1 MTANHSNPSTAQ
13 ARVLVD
19 EMLRHGIIDVV
30 LCPGSRSAPL
40 ALAVA
45 AAERAG
51 RLRLHVRIDERG
63 AGFTALG
70 LAMGSKRPVPVVVTS
85 GTAVANLH
93 PAMAEAAH
101 SGVPILALTANRP
114 PELRGTGANQTID
127 QVGLFGPHARTV
139 VELGAAGEPET
150 EHRHW
155 RAAIGRAIL
164 TATAPSDP
172 GPVQVDISFREPL
185 VPDDGD
191 EEYRLDASVG
201 TAFDA
206 VPPAES
212 DLTGGAPT
220 AGGDGSGH
228 AGGGAGG
235 AESGDDDHA
244 DGDSGDDAHAAGDE
258 RDDDTARPLTPP
270 PTTLPEGRPDGRPW
284 VQRAVAGVDSAPG
297 ESAVAVDLTRRTL
310 VVSGAGARPVA
321 GLVGVPTVAE
331 PGAPVPLHPVH
342 PLAIPALDPEQ
353 VVVTGRPTLHRAVTR
368 LLADP
373 DVDLVVLDAGPRSPN
388 PTGSAAELADSVLTG
403 WGVDQAWT
411 TETDRVDAHAR
422 ATVDRVLDRHLEIS
436 APTGLH
442 VARAVARGVQ
452 AGDNL
457 VVGASNAIRD
467 LSLVGPL
474 DPDVSV
480 YANRGASGIDGTV
493 STAIGVALSAPGR
506 TVALLGDLTFLHD
519 ISGLL
524 LGPRELHPSDLTIV
538 VADDDG
544 GGIFSLLEQGDPRL
558 AADFERVFGTPHG
571 ADLRAL
577 CVGAGVPFTDTD
589 PAGLEEML
597 AGPSFALSHRDILPE
612 GLRVVRVSTSRQGL
626 RELHATLR
634 AEVAG

>member
-1 MTANHSNPSTAQ
+1 MTATPSNPSTAQ

-19 EMLRHGIIDVV
+19 EMVRHGITDAV

-40 ALAVA
+40 ALALA

-51 RLRLHVRIDERG
+51 RIALHVRIDERG

-70 LAMGSKRPVPVVVTS
+70 LALGSKRPVPVVVTS

-93 PAMAEAAH
+93 PAMVEAAH
-101 SGVPILALTANRP
+101 SGVPVLALTANRP

-127 QVGLFGPHARTV
+127 QVGLFGPHARAV
-139 VELGAAGEPET
+139 VELGAAGDPVT

-155 RAAIGRAIL
+155 RSAIGRAIL
-164 TATAPSDP
+164 TATAAADP
-172 GPVQVDISFREPL
+172 GPVQVDIAFREPL
-185 VPDDGD
+185 VPGEGD
-191 EEYRLDASVG
+191 EEFVL
-201 TAFDA
+201 
-206 VPPAES
+206 
-212 DLTGGAPT
+212 GGGP
-220 AGGDGSGH
+220 GGYDDEVDPGDGSRG
-228 AGGGAGG
+228 
-235 AESGDDDHA
+235 
-244 DGDSGDDAHAAGDE
+244 
-258 RDDDTARPLTPP
+258 
-270 PTTLPEGRPDGRPW
+270 LPEGRPGGRPW
-284 VQRAVAGVDSAPG
+284 VQRAGAGVDSAPAA
-297 ESAVAVDLTRRTL
+297 SAVAVDLTRPTL
-310 VVSGAGARPVA
+310 VVSGVGAAPVS

-342 PLAIPALDPEQ
+342 PLAIPSLRPEQ
-353 VVVTGRPTLHRAVTR
+353 VVVTGRPTLHRSVTR

-373 DVDLVVLDAGPRSPN
+373 EVDLVILDAGPRSPN

-403 WGVDQAWT
+403 WGVERSW
-411 TETDRVDAHAR
+411 TETTARADAHAR
-422 ATVDRVLDRHLEIS
+422 AAVDRLLDEHLDGGS
-436 APTGLH
+436 PTGLH
-442 VARAVARGVQ
+442 VARAVVRGVR

-457 VVGASNAIRD
+457 VVGASNAVRD
-467 LSLVGPL
+467 LSFVGPI

-524 LGPRELHPSDLTIV
+524 LGPRERHPSDLLIV

-571 ADLRAL
+571 ANLGAI
-577 CVGAGVPFTDTD
+577 CAGAGVPFTDTD
-589 PAGLEEML
+589 PAGLEAIL
-597 AGPSFALSHRDILPE
+597 AQPSVPVAHHDIVPE
-612 GLRVVRVSTSRQGL
+612 GLRVVRVGTDRQGL
-626 RELHATLR
+626 RELHAALR
-634 AEVAG
+634 SEAVEPGTAGSATSARGPAGAGATEPGASDPG

>member
-1 MTANHSNPSTAQ
+1 MTATPSNPSTAQ

-19 EMLRHGIIDVV
+19 EMVRHGITDAV

-40 ALAVA
+40 ALALA

-51 RLRLHVRIDERG
+51 RIALHVRIDERG

-70 LAMGSKRPVPVVVTS
+70 LALGSKRPVPVVVTS

-93 PAMAEAAH
+93 PAMVEAAH
-101 SGVPILALTANRP
+101 SGVPVLALTANRP

-127 QVGLFGPHARTV
+127 QVGLFGPHARAV
-139 VELGAAGEPET
+139 IELGAAGDPVT

-155 RAAIGRAIL
+155 RSAIGRAIL
-164 TATAPSDP
+164 TATAAADP
-172 GPVQVDISFREPL
+172 GPVQVDIAFREPL
-185 VPDDGD
+185 VPGEGD
-191 EEYRLDASVG
+191 EEFVL
-201 TAFDA
+201 
-206 VPPAES
+206 
-212 DLTGGAPT
+212 
-220 AGGDGSGH
+220 
-228 AGGGAGG
+228 GGGPGG
-235 AESGDDDHA
+235 YDDEVDP
-244 DGDSGDDAHAAGDE
+244 GGGS
-258 RDDDTARPLTPP
+258 RD
-270 PTTLPEGRPDGRPW
+270 LPEGRPGGRPW
-284 VQRAVAGVDSAPG
+284 VQRAGAGVDSAPAA
-297 ESAVAVDLTRRTL
+297 SAVAVDLTRPTL
-310 VVSGAGARPVA
+310 VVSGVGAAPVS

-342 PLAIPALDPEQ
+342 PLAIPSLRPEQ
-353 VVVTGRPTLHRAVTR
+353 VVVTGRPTLHRSVTR

-373 DVDLVVLDAGPRSPN
+373 EVDLVILDAGPRSPN

-403 WGVDQAWT
+403 WGVEQSW
-411 TETDRVDAHAR
+411 TETTSRADAHAR
-422 ATVDRVLDRHLEIS
+422 AAVDRLLDEHLDAG

-442 VARAVARGVQ
+442 VARAVACGVR

-457 VVGASNAIRD
+457 VVGASNAVRD
-467 LSLVGPL
+467 LSFVGPI

-524 LGPRELHPSDLTIV
+524 LGPRERHPSDLLIV

-571 ADLRAL
+571 ANLGAL
-577 CVGAGVPFTDTD
+577 CAGAGVPFTDTD
-589 PAGLEEML
+589 PAGLEAIL
-597 AGPSFALSHRDILPE
+597 AQPSVPVAHHDIVPE
-612 GLRVVRVSTSRQGL
+612 GPRVVRVGTDRQGL
-626 RELHATLR
+626 RELHAALR
-634 AEVAG
+634 SEAVEPGTAGSATSARGPAGAGATEPGASDPG

>member
-1 MTANHSNPSTAQ
+1 MTATPSNPSTAQ

-19 EMLRHGIIDVV
+19 EMVRHGITDAV

-40 ALAVA
+40 ALALA

-51 RLRLHVRIDERG
+51 RIALHVRIDERG

-70 LAMGSKRPVPVVVTS
+70 LALGSKRPVPVVVTS

-93 PAMAEAAH
+93 PAMVEAAH
-101 SGVPILALTANRP
+101 SGVPVLALTANRP

-127 QVGLFGPHARTV
+127 QVGLFGPHARAV
-139 VELGAAGEPET
+139 IELGAAGDPVT

-155 RAAIGRAIL
+155 RSAIGRAIL
-164 TATAPSDP
+164 TATAAADP
-172 GPVQVDISFREPL
+172 GPVQVDIAFREPL
-185 VPDDGD
+185 VPGEGD
-191 EEYRLDASVG
+191 EEFVL
-201 TAFDA
+201 
-206 VPPAES
+206 
-212 DLTGGAPT
+212 GGGP
-220 AGGDGSGH
+220 GGYDDEVDPGDGSRG
-228 AGGGAGG
+228 
-235 AESGDDDHA
+235 
-244 DGDSGDDAHAAGDE
+244 
-258 RDDDTARPLTPP
+258 
-270 PTTLPEGRPDGRPW
+270 LPEGRPGGRPW
-284 VQRAVAGVDSAPG
+284 VQRAGAGVDSAPAA
-297 ESAVAVDLTRRTL
+297 SAVAVDLTRPTL
-310 VVSGAGARPVA
+310 VVSGVGAAPVS

-342 PLAIPALDPEQ
+342 PLAISSLRPEQ
-353 VVVTGRPTLHRAVTR
+353 VVVTGRPTLHRSVTR

-373 DVDLVVLDAGPRSPN
+373 EVDLVILDAGPRSPN

-403 WGVDQAWT
+403 WGVERSW
-411 TETDRVDAHAR
+411 TETTARADAHAR
-422 ATVDRVLDRHLEIS
+422 AAVDRLLDEHLDAG

-442 VARAVARGVQ
+442 VARAVARGVR

-457 VVGASNAIRD
+457 VVGASNAVRD
-467 LSLVGPL
+467 LSFVGPI

-524 LGPRELHPSDLTIV
+524 LGPRERHPSDLLIV

-571 ADLRAL
+571 ANLGAI
-577 CVGAGVPFTDTD
+577 CAGAGVPFTDTD
-589 PAGLEEML
+589 PAGLEAIL
-597 AGPSFALSHRDILPE
+597 AQPSVPVAHHDIVPE
-612 GLRVVRVSTSRQGL
+612 GLRVVRVGTDRQGL
-626 RELHATLR
+626 RELHAALR
-634 AEVAG
+634 SEAVEPGASAPGTTAPGGAGSGATGPGASDPE

>member
-1 MTANHSNPSTAQ
+1 MTATPSNPSTAQ

-19 EMLRHGIIDVV
+19 EMVRHGITDAV

-40 ALAVA
+40 ALALA

-51 RLRLHVRIDERG
+51 RIALHVRIDERG

-70 LAMGSKRPVPVVVTS
+70 LALGSKRPVPVVVTS

-93 PAMAEAAH
+93 PAMVEAAH
-101 SGVPILALTANRP
+101 SGVPVLALTANRP

-127 QVGLFGPHARTV
+127 QVGLFGPHARAV
-139 VELGAAGEPET
+139 VELGAAGDPVT

-155 RAAIGRAIL
+155 RSAIGRAIL
-164 TATAPSDP
+164 TATAAADP
-172 GPVQVDISFREPL
+172 GPVQVDIAFREPL
-185 VPDDGD
+185 VPGEGD
-191 EEYRLDASVG
+191 EEFVL
-201 TAFDA
+201 
-206 VPPAES
+206 
-212 DLTGGAPT
+212 
-220 AGGDGSGH
+220 
-228 AGGGAGG
+228 GGGPGG
-235 AESGDDDHA
+235 YDDEVDP
-244 DGDSGDDAHAAGDE
+244 GGGS
-258 RDDDTARPLTPP
+258 RD
-270 PTTLPEGRPDGRPW
+270 LPEGRPGGRPW
-284 VQRAVAGVDSAPG
+284 VQRAGAGVDSAPAA
-297 ESAVAVDLTRRTL
+297 SAVAVDLTRPTL
-310 VVSGAGARPVA
+310 VVSGVGAAPVS

-342 PLAIPALDPEQ
+342 PLAIPSLRPEQ
-353 VVVTGRPTLHRAVTR
+353 VVVTGRPTLHRSVTR

-373 DVDLVVLDAGPRSPN
+373 EVDLVILDAGPRSPN

-403 WGVDQAWT
+403 WGVEQSW
-411 TETDRVDAHAR
+411 TETTSRADAHAR
-422 ATVDRVLDRHLEIS
+422 AAVDRLLDEHLDGGS
-436 APTGLH
+436 PTGLH
-442 VARAVARGVQ
+442 VARAVVRGVR

-457 VVGASNAIRD
+457 VVGASNAVRD
-467 LSLVGPL
+467 LSFVGPI

-524 LGPRELHPSDLTIV
+524 LGPRERHPSDLLIV

-571 ADLRAL
+571 ANLGAL
-577 CVGAGVPFTDTD
+577 CAGAGVPFTDTD
-589 PAGLEEML
+589 PAGLEAIL
-597 AGPSFALSHRDILPE
+597 AQPSVPVAHHDIVPE
-612 GLRVVRVSTSRQGL
+612 GPRVVRVGTDRQGL
-626 RELHATLR
+626 RELHAALR
-634 AEVAG
+634 SEAVEPGTAGSATSARGPAGAGATEPGASDPG

>member
-1 MTANHSNPSTAQ
+1 MTPSQPTPTNPSTAQ

-19 EMLRHGIIDVV
+19 EMLRHGITDAV

-40 ALAVA
+40 ALALA

-70 LAMGSKRPVPVVVTS
+70 LSMGSKRPVPVVVTS

-93 PAMAEAAH
+93 PAMVEAAH

-114 PELRGTGANQTID
+114 PELRGSGANQTID

-139 VELGAAGEPET
+139 VELGAAGDPEV
-150 EHRHW
+150 EHRFW

-164 TATAPSDP
+164 TATALADP

-185 VPDDGD
+185 VPAEGD
-191 EEYRLDASVG
+191 EQYRLDASVG
-201 TAFDA
+201 TVLDA
-206 VPPAES
+206 VPPAEE
-212 DLTGGAPT
+212 DLAVGADT
-220 AGGDGSGH
+220 APGNPGRDDASLADGAH
-228 AGGGAGG
+228 
-235 AESGDDDHA
+235 ENPDDD
-244 DGDSGDDAHAAGDE
+244 DE
-258 RDDDTARPLTPP
+258 TGRPVAPAVRD
-270 PTTLPEGRPDGRPW
+270 LPEGRPGGRPW
-284 VQRAVAGVDSAPG
+284 VQRAMAGVDSTPG
-297 ESAVAVDLTRRTL
+297 ASAVAVDLTRRTL
-310 VVSGAGARPVA
+310 VVAGAGAQPVA

-353 VVVTGRPTLHRAVTR
+353 VVVTGRPTLHRAVTA

-373 DVDLVVLDAGPRSPN
+373 AVDLVVLDAGPHSPN
-388 PTGSAAELADSVLTG
+388 PTGSAAEIADTVLTG
-403 WGVDQAWT
+403 WGADPAWT
-411 TETDRVDAHAR
+411 AETDRVDAR
-422 ATVDRVLDRHLEIS
+422 VRETVDRVLDRHLETS

-442 VARAVARGVQ
+442 VARAVARGVRG
-452 AGDNL
+452 GDNL
-457 VVGASNAIRD
+457 VVGASNAVRD

-480 YANRGASGIDGTV
+480 YANRGAAGIDGTV

-506 TVALLGDLTFLHD
+506 TVALMGDLTFLHD

-524 LGPRELHPSDLTIV
+524 LGPRELHPADLTIV

-558 AADFERVFGTPHG
+558 ATDFERVFGTPHG

-589 PAGLEEML
+589 PAGLEALL
-597 AGPSFALSHRDILPE
+597 AGPSAPVAHRDIVPE
-612 GLRVVRVSTSRQGL
+612 GLRVVRVSTSRQSL
-626 RELHATLR
+626 RDLHETLR
-634 AEVAG
+634 SKAGG

>member
-1 MTANHSNPSTAQ
+1 MSPNQSNPSTAQ

-19 EMLRHGIIDVV
+19 EMLRHGITDVV

-40 ALAVA
+40 ALAIA

-70 LAMGSKRPVPVVVTS
+70 LAMGSKRPVPIVVTS

-93 PAMAEAAH
+93 PAMVEAAH
-101 SGVPILALTANRP
+101 SGVPLLALTANRP

-139 VELGAAGEPET
+139 VELGAAGDPET

-164 TATAPSDP
+164 TATAPADP

-185 VPDDGD
+185 VPDEGD

-212 DLTGGAPT
+212 DLTGGRD
-220 AGGDGSGH
+220 AGGDLARRAGGDAAGQAGGDAAGR

-235 AESGDDDHA
+235 AGDDHD
-244 DGDSGDDAHAAGDE
+244 
-258 RDDDTARPLTPP
+258 DDDTARTVTPA
-270 PTTLPEGRPDGRPW
+270 PTGLPDGRPDGRPW

-310 VVSGAGARPVA
+310 VISGVGARPVA

-331 PGAPVPLHPVH
+331 PGAPVPLHSVH

-422 ATVDRVLDRHLEIS
+422 ATVDRVLDRHLETS

-457 VVGASNAIRD
+457 VVGASNAVRD

-480 YANRGASGIDGTV
+480 YSNRGASGIDGTV

-558 AADFERVFGTPHG
+558 ATDFERVFGTPHG

-589 PAGLEEML
+589 PDGLEELL
-597 AGPSFALSHRDILPE
+597 AGPSYALSHRDILPE

>member
-1 MTANHSNPSTAQ
+1 MTATPSNPSTAQ

-19 EMLRHGIIDVV
+19 EMVRHGITDAV

-40 ALAVA
+40 ALALA

-51 RLRLHVRIDERG
+51 RIALHVRIDERG

-70 LAMGSKRPVPVVVTS
+70 LALGSKRPVPVVVTS

-93 PAMAEAAH
+93 PAMVEAAH
-101 SGVPILALTANRP
+101 SGVPVLALTANRP

-127 QVGLFGPHARTV
+127 QVGLFGPHARAV
-139 VELGAAGEPET
+139 VELGAAGDPVT

-155 RAAIGRAIL
+155 RSAIGRAIL
-164 TATAPSDP
+164 TATAAADP
-172 GPVQVDISFREPL
+172 GPVQVDIAFREPL
-185 VPDDGD
+185 VPGEGD
-191 EEYRLDASVG
+191 EEFVL
-201 TAFDA
+201 
-206 VPPAES
+206 
-212 DLTGGAPT
+212 GGGP
-220 AGGDGSGH
+220 GGYDDDEVDPGDGSRG
-228 AGGGAGG
+228 
-235 AESGDDDHA
+235 
-244 DGDSGDDAHAAGDE
+244 
-258 RDDDTARPLTPP
+258 
-270 PTTLPEGRPDGRPW
+270 LPEGRPGGRPW
-284 VQRAVAGVDSAPG
+284 VQRAGAGVDSAPAA
-297 ESAVAVDLTRRTL
+297 SAVAVDLTRPTL
-310 VVSGAGARPVA
+310 VVSGVGAAPVS

-342 PLAIPALDPEQ
+342 PLAIPSLRPEQ
-353 VVVTGRPTLHRAVTR
+353 VVVTGRPTLHRSVTR

-373 DVDLVVLDAGPRSPN
+373 EVDLVILDAGPRSPN

-403 WGVDQAWT
+403 WGVERSW
-411 TETDRVDAHAR
+411 TETTARADAHAR
-422 ATVDRVLDRHLEIS
+422 AAVDRLLDEHLDAG

-442 VARAVARGVQ
+442 VARAVACGVR

-457 VVGASNAIRD
+457 VVGASNAVRD
-467 LSLVGPL
+467 LSFVGPI

-524 LGPRELHPSDLTIV
+524 LGPRERHPSDLLIV

-571 ADLRAL
+571 ANLGAL
-577 CVGAGVPFTDTD
+577 CAGAGVPFTDTD
-589 PAGLEEML
+589 PAGLEAIL
-597 AGPSFALSHRDILPE
+597 AQPSVPVAHHDIVPE
-612 GLRVVRVSTSRQGL
+612 GLRVVRVGTDRQGL
-626 RELHATLR
+626 RELHAALR
-634 AEVAG
+634 SQAVEPGTAESETSARGPAGAGATEPGASDPG

>member
-1 MTANHSNPSTAQ
+1 MTATPSNPSTAQ

-19 EMLRHGIIDVV
+19 EMVRHGITDAV

-40 ALAVA
+40 ALALA

-51 RLRLHVRIDERG
+51 RIALHVRIDERG

-70 LAMGSKRPVPVVVTS
+70 LALGSKRPVPVVVTS

-93 PAMAEAAH
+93 PAMVEAAH
-101 SGVPILALTANRP
+101 SGVPVLALTANRP

-127 QVGLFGPHARTV
+127 QVGLFGPHARAV
-139 VELGAAGEPET
+139 VELGAAGDPVT

-155 RAAIGRAIL
+155 RSAIGRAIL
-164 TATAPSDP
+164 TATAAADP
-172 GPVQVDISFREPL
+172 GPVQVDIAFREPL
-185 VPDDGD
+185 VPGEGD
-191 EEYRLDASVG
+191 EEFVL
-201 TAFDA
+201 
-206 VPPAES
+206 
-212 DLTGGAPT
+212 
-220 AGGDGSGH
+220 
-228 AGGGAGG
+228 GGGPGG
-235 AESGDDDHA
+235 YDDEVDP
-244 DGDSGDDAHAAGDE
+244 GGGS
-258 RDDDTARPLTPP
+258 RD
-270 PTTLPEGRPDGRPW
+270 LPEGRPGGRPW
-284 VQRAVAGVDSAPG
+284 VQRAGAGVDSAPAA
-297 ESAVAVDLTRRTL
+297 SAVAVDLTRPTL
-310 VVSGAGARPVA
+310 VVSGVGAAPVS

-342 PLAIPALDPEQ
+342 PLAIPSLRPEQ
-353 VVVTGRPTLHRAVTR
+353 VVVTGRPTLHRSVTR

-373 DVDLVVLDAGPRSPN
+373 EVDLVILDAGPRSPN

-403 WGVDQAWT
+403 WGVEQSW
-411 TETDRVDAHAR
+411 TETTSRADAHAR
-422 ATVDRVLDRHLEIS
+422 AAVDRLLDEHLDGGS
-436 APTGLH
+436 PTGLH
-442 VARAVARGVQ
+442 VARAVVRGVR

-457 VVGASNAIRD
+457 VVGASNAVRD
-467 LSLVGPL
+467 LSFVGPI

-524 LGPRELHPSDLTIV
+524 LGPRERHPSDLLIV

-571 ADLRAL
+571 ANLGAL
-577 CVGAGVPFTDTD
+577 CAGAGVPFTDTD
-589 PAGLEEML
+589 PAGLEAIL
-597 AGPSFALSHRDILPE
+597 AQPSVPVAHHDIVPE
-612 GLRVVRVSTSRQGL
+612 GLRVVRVGTDRQGL
-626 RELHATLR
+626 RELHAALR
-634 AEVAG
+634 SQAVEPGASVPGTTAPGGAGSGATGPGASDPE

>member
-1 MTANHSNPSTAQ
+1 MTATPSNPSTAQ

-19 EMLRHGIIDVV
+19 EMVRHGITDAV

-40 ALAVA
+40 ALALA

-51 RLRLHVRIDERG
+51 RIALHVRIDERG

-70 LAMGSKRPVPVVVTS
+70 LALGSKRPVPVVVTS

-93 PAMAEAAH
+93 PAMVEAAH
-101 SGVPILALTANRP
+101 SGVPVLALTANRP

-127 QVGLFGPHARTV
+127 QVGLFGPHARAV
-139 VELGAAGEPET
+139 IELGAAGDPVT

-155 RAAIGRAIL
+155 RSAIGRAIL
-164 TATAPSDP
+164 TATAAADP
-172 GPVQVDISFREPL
+172 GPVQVDIAFREPL
-185 VPDDGD
+185 VPGEGD
-191 EEYRLDASVG
+191 EEFVL
-201 TAFDA
+201 
-206 VPPAES
+206 
-212 DLTGGAPT
+212 GGGP
-220 AGGDGSGH
+220 GGYDDEVDPDDGSRG
-228 AGGGAGG
+228 
-235 AESGDDDHA
+235 
-244 DGDSGDDAHAAGDE
+244 
-258 RDDDTARPLTPP
+258 
-270 PTTLPEGRPDGRPW
+270 LPEGRPGGRPW
-284 VQRAVAGVDSAPG
+284 VQRAGAGVDSAPAA
-297 ESAVAVDLTRRTL
+297 SAVAVDLTRPTL
-310 VVSGAGARPVA
+310 VVSGVGAAPVS

-342 PLAIPALDPEQ
+342 PLAISSLRPEQ
-353 VVVTGRPTLHRAVTR
+353 VVVTGRPTLHRSVTR

-373 DVDLVVLDAGPRSPN
+373 EVDLVILDAGPRSPN

-403 WGVDQAWT
+403 WGVEKSW
-411 TETDRVDAHAR
+411 TETTARADAHAR
-422 ATVDRVLDRHLEIS
+422 AAVDRLLDEHLDAG

-442 VARAVARGVQ
+442 VARAVARGVR
-452 AGDNL
+452 AGDNI
-457 VVGASNAIRD
+457 VVGASNAVRD
-467 LSLVGPL
+467 LSFVGPI

-524 LGPRELHPSDLTIV
+524 LGPRERHPSDLLIV

-571 ADLRAL
+571 ANLGAL
-577 CVGAGVPFTDTD
+577 CAGAGVPFTDTD
-589 PAGLEEML
+589 PAGLEAIL
-597 AGPSFALSHRDILPE
+597 AQPSVPVAHHDIVPE
-612 GLRVVRVSTSRQGL
+612 GLRVVRVGTDRQGL
-626 RELHATLR
+626 RELHAALR
-634 AEVAG
+634 AEAVEPGASVPGTTAPGGAGSGATGPGASDPE

>member
-1 MTANHSNPSTAQ
+1 MTPSHPAQSNPSTAQ

-19 EMLRHGIIDVV
+19 EMLRHGITDAV

-40 ALAVA
+40 ALALA

-70 LAMGSKRPVPVVVTS
+70 LALGSKRPVPVVVTS

-93 PAMAEAAH
+93 PAMVEAAH

-127 QVGLFGPHARTV
+127 QVGLFGPHARAV
-139 VELGAAGEPET
+139 VELGAAGDPET

-164 TATAPSDP
+164 TATAPADP

-185 VPDDGD
+185 VPAEGD
-191 EEYRLDASVG
+191 EEYRLPASVG
-201 TAFDA
+201 TVLDA
-206 VPPAES
+206 VPPAE
-212 DLTGGAPT
+212 GARS
-220 AGGDGSGH
+220 GGDEQ
-228 AGGGAGG
+228 
-235 AESGDDDHA
+235 AEQNDDTDTDNDDDN
-244 DGDSGDDAHAAGDE
+244 D
-258 RDDDTARPLTPP
+258 DDDTDRPRTPP
-270 PTTLPEGRPDGRPW
+270 PADLPEGRPGGRPW
-284 VQRAVAGVDSAPG
+284 VQRAGAGVDSAPAA
-297 ESAVAVDLTRRTL
+297 SAVAVDLTRRTL
-310 VVSGAGARPVA
+310 VIAGAGARPVA

-342 PLAIPALDPEQ
+342 PMAIPALDPEQ

-373 DVDLVVLDAGPRSPN
+373 DIDLVVLDAGPRSPN

-411 TETDRVDAHAR
+411 TETDRVDARAR
-422 ATVDRVLDRHLEIS
+422 AAVDRVLDRHLETS

-442 VARAVARGVQ
+442 VARAIARGIRG
-452 AGDNL
+452 GDNL
-457 VVGASNAIRD
+457 VVGASNAVRD
-467 LSLVGPL
+467 LSLVGLL

-589 PAGLEEML
+589 PAGLEKML
-597 AGPSFALSHRDILPE
+597 AEPSVTLSHRDIVPE
-612 GLRVVRVSTSRQGL
+612 GLRVVRVSTSRPGL
-626 RELHATLR
+626 RDLHAALR
-634 AEVAG
+634 AEAIG